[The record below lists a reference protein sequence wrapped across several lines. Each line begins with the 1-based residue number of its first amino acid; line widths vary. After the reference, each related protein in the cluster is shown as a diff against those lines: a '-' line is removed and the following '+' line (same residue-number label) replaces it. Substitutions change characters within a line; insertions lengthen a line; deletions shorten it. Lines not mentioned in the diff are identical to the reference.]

1 MIKPE
6 TLSLLHRRGSTIKD
20 RFISLFLL
28 GMIVLT
34 SLILAFLSAVLEV
47 SKPAEWWLGWALV
60 EFSRVAV
67 LVVLLAQFFTL
78 HLRQDTAQY
87 KLFQRFFLR
96 RLKLAETL
104 RARQHV
110 LDRMMVENLL
120 AGADLSGAQLASVH
134 LEGANLKK
142 ICLWRADLSNADL
155 ESANL
160 QEGWLGEANF
170 SYAKLT
176 SAYLQRVQLERSN
189 LEGVNLANANLC
201 DADLNQANLS
211 KASLYDAELQHVR
224 LDHANLSGTN
234 LLYANL
240 QGASLRETCFDET
253 TVLPDGTYWTRN
265 IDMSRFTDPQHPDF
279 VAYEG
284 PDATIFKERRMSAQR
299 RL

>member
-1 MIKPE
+1 MLKPG
-6 TLSLLHRRGSTIKD
+6 TQPLLRRLMATMNDHLIL
-20 RFISLFLL
+20 LFLL
-28 GMIVLT
+28 GMILLT
-34 SLILAFLSAVLEV
+34 SLILAFLGAALEV
-47 SKPAEWWLGWALV
+47 SKPAEWWLGWIVV

-67 LVVLLAQFFTL
+67 VVVLLAQFFTL
-78 HLRQDTAQY
+78 RLRQDTAQY

-120 AGADLSGAQLASVH
+120 AGADLSGAQLANVH

-176 SAYLQRVQLERSN
+176 SAHLQRVQLERSK
-189 LEGVNLANANLC
+189 LERVNLANANLC

-211 KASLYDAELQHVR
+211 RASLYDAELQHVC
-224 LDHANLSGTN
+224 LDHANLSGSN

-240 QGASLRETCFDET
+240 QGASLRGTFFDET
-253 TVLPDGTYWTRN
+253 TVLPDGTYWTLDT
-265 IDMSRFTDPQHPDF
+265 DMSRFTDPQHPDF

-284 PDATIFKERRMSAQR
+284 PDATIFKDRRMSAQ
-299 RL
+299 